1 MLRLE
6 IECNNGKLKLNFENK
21 NFSVMKGSLHLANF
35 EITNLE
41 KYLYKHLD
49 CTQDLTEFNSRKH

>member
-21 NFSVMKGSLHLANF
+21 DFSVMKGSLHLANF
-35 EITNLE
+35 EITNFE
-41 KYLYKHLD
+41 KILIQVFGLY
-49 CTQDLTEFNSRKH
+49 T

>member
-21 NFSVMKGSLHLANF
+21 DFSVMKGSLHLANF
-35 EITNLE
+35 EITNFE
-41 KYLYKHLD
+41 KILIRVFGLY
-49 CTQDLTEFNSRKH
+49 T